1 MKKSHKIA
9 AISAIALMVA
19 IVIAK
24 SIWNSKGSFTVAVS
38 MIASGASG
46 VWEWLPGN
54 IGTISMVSGVILT
67 WVLLYKGIQ
76 EGRIATRKLREMEK
90 EKSP

>member
-9 AISAIALMVA
+9 AVSAITLL
-19 IVIAK
+19 ILTVIGK
-24 SIWNSKGSFTVAVS
+24 SLWNSKGSFTVAAS
-38 MIASGASG
+38 MIASGVSG

-54 IGTISMVSGVILT
+54 LGTISMLSGVILT
-67 WVLLYKGIQ
+67 WVLVYKGFQ
-76 EGRIATRKLREMEK
+76 EGRLATKKLDELEK